1 MPWLLL
7 LRSPLAWAGLALVF
21 VSGYAAVQH
30 IGWKSCKADYA
41 TFRAQVASLAV
52 EAEARTAAQE
62 ALQAMHAE
70 EAVHDLQTR
79 LDAVSVAYKRLQH
92 RPDGSGAVPNL
103 PSTPGSP
110 SAGPRDSGESD
121 ADARCLAVIEKADRE
136 LSKFAEIWKLQQR
149 NAAAQK

>member
-1 MPWLLL
+1 MDVI
-7 LRSPLAWAGLALVF
+7 RAGCTWHTARGKTVQ
-21 VSGYAAVQH
+21 VQADIDAA
-30 IGWKSCKADYA
+30 
-41 TFRAQVASLAV
+41 RAAFTVAFK
-52 EAEARTAAQE
+52 AAQE

-70 EAVHDLQTR
+70 EAVHDLQIR
-79 LDAVSVAYKRLQH
+79 LDAVSVAYKRLRQ

-103 PSTPGSP
+103 PSTTGSP